1 MGFIPLCQVG
11 ATWESLGEK
20 WRLALRPGGDY
31 SSKSESFKAGFLK
44 ASVSGGGGSS
54 AESGC
59 FLVLGSR
66 ICFKRT
72 ALCSGHIPWCGH
84 FLRCPQASRVSGSA
98 AAAYGPE
105 RWVKSPGHSQQVLWM
120 QVPPPHPPPPRH
132 THTPA
137 RALVL

>member
-11 ATWESLGEK
+11 ATCESLGE
-20 WRLALRPGGDY
+20 RRRRALHPGGDY

-44 ASVSGGGGSS
+44 ASVSGEVGGSS

-72 ALCSGHIPWCGH
+72 ALCSGHIPWCGR
-84 FLRCPQASRVSGSA
+84 FLRCPRASRVSGSA
-98 AAAYGPE
+98 AAACGPE
-105 RWVKSPGHSQQVLWM
+105 RWVENPGHSQQALWIRR
-120 QVPPPHPPPPRH
+120 HPLR
-132 THTPA
+132 TPA